1 MAAAGIRDHIEHLPS
16 SHNRIWRGVCSPSLR
31 KILGADRRG
40 GKGGPE
46 KCGQAANRSKA
57 ALSVAASEYVPRE
70 PRELGPLGGGEGTLR
85 RGRAD
90 LFAHRYTQDRIS
102 NREAFDGAITWPA
115 IPSESEPHNL
125 FLTARAC
132 RLASFAG
139 HRYGTPNEA
148 TQCRRNAG

>member
-1 MAAAGIRDHIEHLPS
+1 MLSARRRDSSSIPVSGLAATIDEIIATCRRRATRMHYGFYLPTRARPLRATACPRYTRHGNWTS
-16 SHNRIWRGVCSPSLR
+16 GLTRGLARTRIFV
-31 KILGADRRG
+31 
-40 GKGGPE
+40 
-46 KCGQAANRSKA
+46 
-57 ALSVAASEYVPRE
+57 
-70 PRELGPLGGGEGTLR
+70 LR